1 MPQSTVARILALAP
15 NHWHD
20 QWMNRQ
26 YLLSRLGR
34 RHRVLYSRG
43 PWKIWDRHGDEY
55 RGSPIF
61 GRFER
66 ADNVLVDRPGRMTLR
81 VPTVPSLDRIATT
94 VAVRRWQRQ
103 LDSMGSGPRVLWIFH
118 PRFGYLVDH
127 LRFERLVYHAYDL
140 YSHTSDW
147 TPQAAEAQRHLLARA
162 DLIVCSSERIALE
175 LHEASGKLV
184 HVVPNGVDFER
195 FDAARSGPQ
204 PDELAAIPRPRIG
217 YIGSLNQK
225 VDFPL
230 IDALSLRRPDWHFV
244 LAGRT
249 VGLGEAQS
257 ARFASLVARP
267 NVHFLG
273 QKSTAEIA
281 AYTAALDVGLLCYRT
296 SGAWTEGIYPLK
308 LHEYLACGLPVVSS
322 DFPAVRDFPQV
333 VRIARDPDDWH
344 RRIEQALEGDGPGS
358 PDERMAIASANSW
371 DQRAALLDELL
382 VAMLEAAASGTQA
395 RAS

>member
-34 RHRVLYSRG
+34 RHSVLYSRG
-43 PWKIWDRHGDEY
+43 PWKIWDRSGEEY
-55 RGSPIF
+55 RNSPMF
-61 GRFER
+61 GRFDP
-66 ADNVLVDRPGRMTLR
+66 ADNVLVDRPGRVPLR
-81 VPTVPSLDRIATT
+81 VPTVPSLDRIATK
-94 VAVRRWQRQ
+94 VAVRRWQQQ
-103 LDSMGSGPRVLWIFH
+103 LDRMGSGPRVLWIFH
-118 PRFGYLVDH
+118 PRFGYLADH
-127 LRFERLVYHAYDL
+127 LQFERLVYHAYDL

-147 TPQAAEAQRHLLARA
+147 TPQSAEGQRRLLARA
-162 DLIVCSSERIALE
+162 DLIVCSSDRIALE
-175 LHEASGKLV
+175 LHEVSGKPV

-195 FDAARSGPQ
+195 FAAACSAAQ
-204 PDELAAIPRPRIG
+204 PDDFAAIPRPRIG

-230 IDALSLRRPDWHFV
+230 LESLSAERPDWHFV

-249 VGLGEAQS
+249 VGLGEAETV
-257 ARFASLVARP
+257 RFNDLVGRP

-281 AYTAALDVGLLCYRT
+281 GYTAGLDVGLLCYRT

-333 VRIARDPDDWH
+333 VRIARDPQDWQ
-344 RRIEQALEGDGPGS
+344 RRIEESLAGNGP
-358 PDERMAIASANSW
+358 DTVAERVAIARANSW
-371 DQRAALLDELL
+371 DQRAAHLDELL
-382 VAMLEAAASGTQA
+382 VAMLDRPASPAQA

>member
-1 MPQSTVARILALAP
+1 MPQSTAARILALAP

-43 PWKIWDRHGDEY
+43 PWKIWDRRGEEY
-55 RGSPIF
+55 RSSPMF
-61 GRFER
+61 GRFEP
-66 ADNVLVDRPGRMTLR
+66 ADNVLVDRPGRAALR
-81 VPTVPSLDRIATT
+81 VPTVPSLDRIATS

-103 LDSMGSGPRVLWIFH
+103 LERMGHGPRVLWIFH
-118 PRFGYLVDH
+118 PRYGYLVDR

-140 YSHTSDW
+140 YSHTADW
-147 TPQAAEAQRHLLARA
+147 TPRAAEEQRRLLARA

-175 LHEASGKLV
+175 LREQSGKPV

-195 FDAARSGPQ
+195 FAAAG
-204 PDELAAIPRPRIG
+204 AAAEPAEFASIPRPRIG

-225 VDFPL
+225 VDFGL
-230 IDALSLRRPDWHFV
+230 LDQLSARRPDWHFV

-249 VGLGEAQS
+249 VGLGGAET
-257 ARFASLVARP
+257 ARFDGLVSRP

-281 AYTAALDVGLLCYRT
+281 GYTAALDVGLLCYRT

-322 DFPAVRDFPQV
+322 DFPAARDFPDV
-333 VRIARDPDDWH
+333 VWIARDEEDWQ
-344 RRIEQALEGDGPGS
+344 RRIDGALSGTGPGS
-358 PDERMAIASANSW
+358 AEKRSEVARANSW
-371 DQRAALLDELL
+371 DQRARQLDELL
-382 VAMLEAAASGTQA
+382 MAMLELPATQAQA

>member
-43 PWKIWDRHGDEY
+43 PWTIWDRNGEQY
-55 RGSPIF
+55 RSSPMFSRF
-61 GRFER
+61 GPS
-66 ADNVLVDRPGRMTLR
+66 DNVLVDQPGRATLR
-81 VPTVPSLDRIATT
+81 VPTVPSLDGVATR
-94 VAVRRWQRQ
+94 VAVRRWQQQ
-103 LDSMGSGPRVLWIFH
+103 LERMGPGPRVLWIFH
-118 PRFGYLVDH
+118 PRFGYLADH

-140 YSHTSDW
+140 YSHARDWSPRSD
-147 TPQAAEAQRHLLARA
+147 EAQRRLLARA
-162 DLIVCSSERIALE
+162 DLIVCSSDRIALE
-175 LHEASGKLV
+175 LRDVSGKPV

-195 FDAARSGPQ
+195 FDAARSAAE
-204 PDELAAIPRPRIG
+204 PDEFAAIPRPRIG

-230 IDALSLRRPDWHFV
+230 LESLSAQRPDWHFV
-244 LAGRT
+244 LAGQT
-249 VGLGEAQS
+249 LGLGEAET
-257 ARFASLVARP
+257 ARFNNLVKRP

-273 QKSTAEIA
+273 KKSTAEIA
-281 AYTAALDVGLLCYRT
+281 GYTAGLDVGLLCYRT

-308 LHEYLACGLPVVSS
+308 LHEYLACGLPIVSS
-322 DFPAVRDFPQV
+322 DFPAVRDFPEV
-333 VRIARDPDDWH
+333 VWIARDPDHWQ
-344 RRIEQALEGDGPGS
+344 RRIEQALAGNGPGS
-358 PDERMAIASANSW
+358 VAERVAIARANSW

-382 VAMLEAAASGTQA
+382 VAMLEGPASPAQA

>member
-43 PWKIWDRHGDEY
+43 PWKIWDRQGTEY
-55 RGSPIF
+55 RSSPMF
-61 GRFER
+61 GHFEPT
-66 ADNVLVDRPGRMTLR
+66 DNVLVDRPGRVALR
-81 VPTVPSLDRIATT
+81 VPTVPSLDRITTT

-103 LDSMGSGPRVLWIFH
+103 LDRMGAGPRVLWIFH
-118 PRFGYLVDH
+118 PRFGYLADQ

-147 TPQAAEAQRHLLARA
+147 TPQAAEAQRRLLARA
-162 DLIVCSSERIALE
+162 DLIVCSSDRIALE
-175 LHEASGKLV
+175 LHEVSGKPV

-195 FDAARSGPQ
+195 FAAARGAAAPE
-204 PDELAAIPRPRIG
+204 ELAAIPRPRIG

-225 VDFPL
+225 VDFAL
-230 IDALSLRRPDWHFV
+230 LDALSARRPDWHFV

-249 VGLGEAQS
+249 VGLGEAES
-257 ARFASLVARP
+257 ARFDSLVQRP

-281 AYTAALDVGLLCYRT
+281 GYTAGLDVGLLCYRT

-333 VRIARDPDDWH
+333 VAIARDPDDWQ
-344 RRIEQALEGDGPGS
+344 RRIDQALTGDDPGS
-358 PDERMAIASANSW
+358 AAERISVARANSW

-382 VAMLEAAASGTQA
+382 LAMLEGPASRAQA